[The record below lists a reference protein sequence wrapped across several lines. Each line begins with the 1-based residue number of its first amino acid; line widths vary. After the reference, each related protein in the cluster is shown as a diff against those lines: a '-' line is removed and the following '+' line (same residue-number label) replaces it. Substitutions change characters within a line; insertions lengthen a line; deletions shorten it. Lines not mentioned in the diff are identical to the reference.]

1 MNTLNAIHP
10 GALPSF
16 NSVATTAFLPLLVM
30 IGGFLFAQ
38 TRRRASRLAKPPFG
52 LNLQHFGIS
61 RILQLAF
68 SVLLLALAGI
78 LALPNAQA
86 QNQPKP
92 SYEWGGESFETM
104 YHRKINFLGLAYSW
118 YKSYEREDK
127 LHSKISRVLSYAR
140 SETYYSK
147 ETIETYGITSSRIK
161 TTERKNGT
169 CYTEYWNFWEDEDG
183 DDTNYW
189 RENNQCFLSIN
200 APDCKGSWTERSSVQ
215 KTEFVQRP
223 YLYAKTSPQQ
233 IGRVS
238 WDFVFQFTKYNRRS
252 RNIGTDVCTTTI
264 TLNGPSVTKIFV
276 PCSGRRSRWS
286 STKYVCYDG
295 VSIYEN

>member
-10 GALPSF
+10 GALQSF
-16 NSVATTAFLPLLVM
+16 NLVATAAFLSLLLM
-30 IGGFLFAQ
+30 IEGFLLTR
-38 TRRRASRLAKPPFG
+38 TRRRASHLAKTPAG
-52 LNLQHFGIS
+52 RNLPHFRIS
-61 RILQLAF
+61 RIIQSAF
-68 SVLLLALAGI
+68 SALLLALAGI

-92 SYEWGGESFETM
+92 SYEWIGESFETM
-104 YHRKINFLGLAYSW
+104 HHRKINFLGLAYSW

-127 LHSKISRVLSYAR
+127 LHSKISSELSYAR
-140 SETYYSK
+140 SETYYNES
-147 ETIETYGITSSRIK
+147 TIEIYGITSSQIK
-161 TTERKNGT
+161 TIERKNGT
-169 CYTEYWNFWEDEDG
+169 CYTEYRNFLVVNGKKKTD
-183 DDTNYW
+183 YW

-200 APDCKGSWTERSSVQ
+200 APDCKGSWTEKSSVQ

-223 YLYAKTSPQQ
+223 YLYVESSPQQ

-264 TLNGPSVTKIFV
+264 TLNGPSITKIFV

>member
-16 NSVATTAFLPLLVM
+16 NSVATAAFLPLLLM
-30 IGGFLFAQ
+30 IGGFLFTR
-38 TRRRASRLAKPPFG
+38 TRRRILHLAKMPAG
-52 LNLQHFGIS
+52 RNLPHFGIS

-92 SYEWGGESFETM
+92 SYEWGGESFETV

-118 YKSYEREDK
+118 YKSYERENK
-127 LHSKISRVLSYAR
+127 LHSKMSRQLSYAR

-169 CYTEYWNFWEDEDG
+169 CYTEYWNFWEDGPD
-183 DDTNYW
+183 YW
-189 RENNQCFLSIN
+189 RENQCFLSIN
-200 APDCKGSWTERSSVQ
+200 APDCKGSWTEKSSVQ

-223 YLYAKTSPQQ
+223 YLYVKASPRQV
-233 IGRVS
+233 GRVT
-238 WDFVFQFTKYNRRS
+238 WDFIFQFTKYNRRS
-252 RNIGTDVCTTTI
+252 RNIGSDVCTTTL